1 MSNSARSDVRNYLN
15 TMLAELMKL
24 AEAQGMTLKIV
35 VEDKDASTKH

>member
-15 TMLAELMKL
+15 AMLAELMKL

-35 VEDKDASTKH
+35 VEDKDTSTKH